1 MEASGIAKLGI
12 NWQSMLL
19 YFVNFGVLFF
29 VLRHFLGKKV
39 LVLLDERRNRI
50 AESVEAADRL
60 KKEVEQER
68 GRLAEE
74 MHELRT
80 QFAYETLQMRKG
92 LEEERAKALAHV
104 EEYRAQALA
113 QVEAEAKSVRARMFS
128 DMQEEIRSVVAE
140 MILRILGEHVSS
152 EDVDRAARKVRKS
165 V

>member
-140 MILRILGEHVSS
+140 MTLRILGDRISS
-152 EDVDRAARKVRKS
+152 EDIDRAAHNSRKS